1 MMTAGAIARLLA
13 DIVTAE
19 DEAHIVDLLA
29 GSLAALA
36 ALTPRE
42 RERAVER
49 IADAIREHRAR
60 HDDD

>member
-29 GSLAALA
+29 GSLDALA
-36 ALTPRE
+36 TLAPRE

-49 IADAIREHRAR
+49 IADAVREYRVR
-60 HDDD
+60 RDDD